1 MDSENLVILPHQ
13 LFEINKLTDILPN
26 TKNIKNL
33 NIYIWE
39 HPHYFKTFNYNKK
52 KLILHRSSMKYYF
65 DYLKKNNLQVSYIQY
80 NDTFNLKDYLVVDPI
95 DKIKLPGK
103 YELLESPNFLMTKE
117 QYSQYRQKTD
127 KYLFN
132 NFYMWSKDILN
143 ILPGV
148 KSQDKMNRN
157 KLPKNVEIPK
167 LPSNKTDTRYIKEA
181 ISYVETNFPKNYG
194 NVDNFVYPCTHTTAK
209 KWLRNFISNKFDNFG
224 PYQDAIIE
232 GKSFLFHSI
241 LSSSINIGLINPSDI
256 VKEVLK
262 VKSKVNLASLEGY
275 IRQLFWREYQRYC
288 YIYYPFEGKNYFG
301 NRKKLNKKWYTGEL
315 GIKPVDDCIVKGFDT
330 AYLHHIERLMV
341 VGNFM
346 NLYGLSPMEGFKWF
360 MEFSIDSYL
369 WVMYQNVLDM
379 VFFVSG
385 GATMRKPYAS
395 SSNYILKMSNYSK
408 GDWSSKWDEYYHDF
422 MKKNKGKLWKF
433 RYHFPGLKKM

>member
-1 MDSENLVILPHQ
+1 MYSENLVILPHQ
-13 LFEINKLTDILPN
+13 LFEINKLTNILPN

-65 DYLKKNNLQVSYIQY
+65 DYLKKKNLQVIYIQY
-80 NDTFNLKDYLVVDPI
+80 NNTFNLKDYLVVDPI

-209 KWLRNFISNKFDNFG
+209 KWLRNFISKKFDNFG

-232 GKSFLFHSI
+232 GESFLFHSI

-301 NRKKLNKKWYTGEL
+301 NIKQINKKWYTGEL

-408 GDWSSKWDEYYHDF
+408 GDWSSKWDEYYQDF